1 VADTPFGNNPLVDW
15 GVWPLDNDDS
25 SKGDHQVASWAV
37 EKLESLPQDKPFFL
51 AAGFFLPHV
60 PCYATQK
67 WHDLYPNDASVLPA
81 IQSGDRDDTPRSS
94 WWLHWKLPEPRWQWI
109 TDHHQDVNL
118 VRSYLACTSFT
129 DSEIGRVLEALDRT
143 GHAANTIVV
152 LWSDH
157 GWHLGE
163 KAITGKNT
171 LWQRSTH
178 VPLLFA
184 GPGVAPGQKCARPAE
199 LLDIYPTLI
208 DLCGLSPASHSLEGL
223 SLKPQLTDPAAPR
236 DRPAITSHNQGNYS
250 IVTESWRYIRYV
262 NGGEEL
268 YDLGTDPKEW
278 NNLAAQQPDVC
289 KQLRA
294 WIPKIDNGPAPGSS
308 ARILTHYDKTA
319 VWEGEVIGIRDPVP
333 QDN

>member
-1 VADTPFGNNPLVDW
+1 
-15 GVWPLDNDDS
+15 
-25 SKGDHQVASWAV
+25 
-37 EKLESLPQDKPFFL
+37 
-51 AAGFFLPHV
+51 
-60 PCYATQK
+60 
-67 WHDLYPNDASVLPA
+67 
-81 IQSGDRDDTPRSS
+81 
-94 WWLHWKLPEPRWQWI
+94 
-109 TDHHQDVNL
+109 L

-143 GHAANTIVV
+143 GRAANTIVV

-184 GPGVAPGQKCARPAE
+184 GPGVGPGQKCARPAE

-208 DLCGLSPASHSLEGL
+208 DLCGLSPAPHSLEGL

-250 IVTESWRYIRYV
+250 IVTESRRYIRYV
-262 NGGEEL
+262 NGAEEL
-268 YDLGTDPKEW
+268 YDLGTDPHEW

-294 WIPKIDNGPAPGSS
+294 WLPKIDNGPAPGSS
-308 ARILTHYDKTA
+308 ARVLTHYDNTP